1 MSNASDESIAHR
13 FDTFISPRLWQAGP
27 RAQRRGGTAGL
38 LYRRCAA
45 LFGVHAIQQMAKR
58 RDGRPDGC
66 AAVPAPVPAPPQ
78 PYWAQ
83 LRRCGRRRDVAP
95 SVARAARQGRQYRR
109 TLMSAAAH
117 PLRRRYSNRRVLRF
131 SRVRPLV
138 PNHASPNKRG
148 GPVCQ
153 RGDDV
158 GEVPGSVGKTA
169 HEEEC
174 AWPGFVAQVVLRR
187 VVWGARRSPNLCW
200 CPASRLPIAGMST
213 RTCWLRAAWLISYWG
228 PFPLHTSTSSK

>member
-1 MSNASDESIAHR
+1 MSQSHASSTHLLHHVYGKPGREPSAEEGLPGCCSDDAQVSSVSTPSSRWSIGTTAGRTGVQLYPHR
-13 FDTFISPRLWQAGP
+13 FRHHLNHTGLNRGAAEGDVMQLRLWRGRQDRAVNFGERLCPRLP
-27 RAQRRGGTAGL
+27 
-38 LYRRCAA
+38 
-45 LFGVHAIQQMAKR
+45 
-58 RDGRPDGC
+58 
-66 AAVPAPVPAPPQ
+66 
-78 PYWAQ
+78 
-83 LRRCGRRRDVAP
+83 
-95 SVARAARQGRQYRR
+95 
-109 TLMSAAAH
+109 H

-174 AWPGFVAQVVLRR
+174 AWPGFVAQVALRR

-213 RTCWLRAAWLISYWG
+213 RICCLHAAWLISCWG
-228 PFPLHTSTSSK
+228 RFPLHTSTSSK